1 MLRVDIGKTDDL
13 TLNELFDRCV
23 RKVAMIEDLFVNG
36 DVEFTEQGNT
46 GFFYFLQELR
56 DDLSFISDNGEIIE
70 RKKEKDKEDESAGGE
85 EVG

>member
-1 MLRVDIGKTDDL
+1 
-13 TLNELFDRCV
+13 
-23 RKVAMIEDLFVNG
+23 MIKDLFVNG
-36 DVEFTEQGNT
+36 YVEFSEEGGT
-46 GFFYFLQELR
+46 GFFYFLQELS